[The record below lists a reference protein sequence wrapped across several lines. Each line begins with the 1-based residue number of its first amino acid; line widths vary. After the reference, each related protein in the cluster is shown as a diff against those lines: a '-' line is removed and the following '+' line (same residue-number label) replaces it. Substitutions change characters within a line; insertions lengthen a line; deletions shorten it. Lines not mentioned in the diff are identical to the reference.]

1 MVHKA
6 DLNVFHQFLPTRFS
20 IFSLSEFSLCV
31 CQVLIVSE
39 VTDIAK
45 WISQI
50 CFHSL
55 MSSDRDPLDFLDR
68 SWLTV
73 IPSEVMKSLEWLSVW
88 LIFFDEK
95 RTPNEGLQLLLS
107 TLWAL
112 FPLSRRKT
120 VCRSSPVSIL

>member
-1 MVHKA
+1 MPFTNFSPPA
-6 DLNVFHQFLPTRFS
+6 FLF
-20 IFSLSEFSLCV
+20 FSLSEFSLCV

-45 WISQI
+45 WITQI

-55 MSSDRDPLDFLDR
+55 MNSDRDPLDVLDR

-73 IPSEVMKSLEWLSVW
+73 IPSEVMNSLEWLSVW

-95 RTPNEGLQLLLS
+95 TPP
-107 TLWAL
+107 T
-112 FPLSRRKT
+112 
-120 VCRSSPVSIL
+120 SSSYFCA